1 MSDRWTVRGVPAEL
15 QNAVAASAKAAD
27 MTVGKF
33 LTGILQTQMAEA
45 SLSTKEARRYNH
57 AINNMNASASEI
69 IKIQNYL
76 RSAEP
81 RLCLI
86 EKKLGIASPES
97 PDLM

>member
-1 MSDRWTVRGVPAEL
+1 MTDRWTVRGVPAEL
-15 QNAVAASAKAAD
+15 QNAVAAAAKAAD

-45 SLSTKEARRYNH
+45 NLSTKEATRYNR
-57 AINNMNASASEI
+57 AIDDMNVSIDEI
-69 IKIQNYL
+69 IKVQNYL

-86 EKKLGIASPES
+86 EKKLGIASPEP
-97 PDLM
+97 PDFI